1 MGKENDTDNPKK
13 RRKSIST
20 STITWL
26 KDGDMYKVNL
36 YYVYQKQY
44 LKKKNCNIKFYCVDY
59 NHQ

>member
-1 MGKENDTDNPKK
+1 MGKENDTDNSKK

-36 YYVYQKQY
+36 YLIYQKQY
-44 LKKKNCNIKFYCVDY
+44 LKSKVLI
-59 NHQ
+59 